1 MLKNRIPHASGRGMA
16 VAATVVAAS
25 TAMTIGVS
33 SWAAEG
39 DTQTVEPTVTRI
51 DPLPHGASV
60 TRSGRPAGHALQQV
74 KQRQRR
80 QAARVAAARK
90 ARELRQRRA
99 AASRSASRRVSYD
112 GDPRGIARAMMAE
125 RYGWD
130 AGEFSCL
137 SSLWERE
144 SGWNVHASNSS
155 SGAYGIPQ
163 ALPGSKMGAYG
174 GDWASNPVTQIQW
187 GLSYIRGTYGTPC
200 GAWSA
205 FRSKG
210 WY

>member
-1 MLKNRIPHASGRGMA
+1 MLKNRITPAQVRGTA
-16 VAATVVAAS
+16 VAATVVAAA
-25 TAMTIGVS
+25 TALTMGVT

-39 DTQTVEPTVTRI
+39 ETRSVEPTVTRI
-51 DPLPHGASV
+51 GDLPEGASV
-60 TRSGRPAGHALQQV
+60 TRTGTPAGHVLHQV
-74 KQRQRR
+74 KERQRR
-80 QAARVAAARK
+80 EAARRAAARK
-90 ARELRQRRA
+90 AREARQRKA
-99 AASRSASRRVSYD
+99 AASRSADRAVSYK

-125 RYGWD
+125 KYGW
-130 AGEFSCL
+130 GSGQFSCL
-137 SSLWERE
+137 SSLWEHE

-174 GDWASNPVTQIQW
+174 SDWQSNPVTQIQW

-205 FRSKG
+205 FQSKG

>member
-1 MLKNRIPHASGRGMA
+1 MLKNRIPNMSGRGMA

-25 TAMTIGVS
+25 TAMTVGVS

-39 DTQTVEPTVTRI
+39 DAQTAEPTVTRI
-51 DPLPHGASV
+51 GPLPHEASV
-60 TRSGRPAGHALQQV
+60 TRSGKAAGHVLRQV
-74 KQRQRR
+74 QERQRR

-99 AASRSASRRVSYD
+99 AASRSASRRVHYS
-112 GDPRGIARAMMAE
+112 GDPRGIARSVMSA
-125 RYGWD
+125 RYGWG
-130 AGEFSCL
+130 AGQFSCL

-174 GDWASNPVTQIQW
+174 SDWQNNPVTQIQW
-187 GLSYIRGTYGTPC
+187 GLSYIRSTYGTPC
-200 GAWSA
+200 GAWSS
-205 FRSKG
+205 FQSKG